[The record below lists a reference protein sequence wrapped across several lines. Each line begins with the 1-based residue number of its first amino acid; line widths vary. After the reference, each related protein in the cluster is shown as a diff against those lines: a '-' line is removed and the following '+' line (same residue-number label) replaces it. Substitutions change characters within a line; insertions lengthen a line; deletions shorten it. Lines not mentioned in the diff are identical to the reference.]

1 MFGSDNLIL
10 IFVTYSQPYPQKLWI
25 ENQLRFLLEIQC
37 QDTWPVETAA
47 WL

>member
-25 ENQLRFLLEIQC
+25 ENQWRFLLEIQY
-37 QDTWPVETAA
+37 QDTWHVESAA
-47 WL
+47 

>member
-25 ENQLRFLLEIQC
+25 ENQLRFLLEIQY
-37 QDTWPVETAA
+37 QDRWPAGTAA